1 MSLSLSDSSTR
12 SETSSYSDDAK
23 SFSNCD
29 KSLVIIFDWDNT
41 LFCTDY
47 LKAQKLNFCSIFDSK
62 TTLEEE
68 AFYLKSQI
76 ENLEKVVLLFLIFF
90 IFN

>member
-1 MSLSLSDSSTR
+1 MSQSLTHTSTR
-12 SETSSYSDDAK
+12 SETSSCTDDEK
-23 SFSNCD
+23 TFSHTE

-47 LKAQKLNFCSIFDSK
+47 LKAQKLNFVSIFESK

-76 ENLEKVVLLFLIFF
+76 EDLEKVCKLI
-90 IFN
+90 

>member
-1 MSLSLSDSSTR
+1 MSFTSFESSTK
-12 SETSSYSDDAK
+12 SETSSVTDDEK
-23 SFSNCD
+23 SYKLNE

-47 LKAQKLNFCSIFDSK
+47 LKAQKIDFGSIFDGK
-62 TTLEEE
+62 RTLEEE

-76 ENLEKVVLLFLIFF
+76 EDLEKV
-90 IFN
+90 